1 VEGKEE
7 GSSMIDTAYCY
18 MCDQDV
24 DVIIKKEAEVHN
36 LKGAD
41 VSCEV
46 ENIYCQKCG
55 AQVYIPMIND
65 RNLDCI
71 NLAYRKQHGIIT
83 IHEIEELLDRY
94 DIGAKPLANLLGW
107 GEVTIIRYLKGQI
120 PDRIHS
126 DTLITLNDPR
136 EFANIFE
143 KNRHN
148 LTEVAQKKVSEALRS
163 LLDIPLP
170 EKIKVNNLLAAYS
183 DEPNIYNGFTKF
195 DLEKLIQVI
204 LYFALLEGA
213 VYVTKMNKL
222 LWYSDMLHYKR
233 TGNMAITGLSY
244 KHNYHGPTP
253 KWYDFLYGSLEDV
266 YITLIDDEFGTKIIP
281 IKDES
286 TTSLSEEEMKV
297 LDTVAQK
304 FRGWNASRIS
314 DYSHKEKAYR
324 ENSHNDFIPFA
335 FARELSLS

>member
-1 VEGKEE
+1 
-7 GSSMIDTAYCY
+7 MINTAYCY

-24 DVIIKKEAEVHN
+24 DVIIKKEVEVHS

-46 ENIYCQKCG
+46 ENVFCQKCG

-71 NLAYRKQHGIIT
+71 DLAYREQHGIIT
-83 IHEIEELLDRY
+83 IHEIEELLGRY
-94 DIGAKPLANLLGW
+94 DIGAKPLAHLLGW

-126 DTLITLNDPR
+126 DTLRTLNDPR
-136 EFANIFE
+136 VFASIFDQ
-143 KNRHN
+143 NQQM
-148 LTEVAQKKVSEALRS
+148 LTSVAKKKVSEALRS
-163 LLDIPLP
+163 LTDIHSP
-170 EKIKVNNLLAAYS
+170 EKIKVSNLLAAYN
-183 DEPNIYNGFTKF
+183 DQPDICNGYTNF

-204 LYFALLEGA
+204 LYFALIEGA
-213 VYVTKMNKL
+213 VYITKMNKL

-253 KWYDFLYGSLEDV
+253 KWYDFLYGSLQDV
-266 YITLIDDEFGTKIIP
+266 YITLIDDEYGTKIIP
-281 IKDES
+281 LKDA
-286 TTSLSEEEMKV
+286 TTTNLSEEEMKV
-297 LDTVAQK
+297 LDTVSQK
-304 FRGWNASRIS
+304 FRGWNASKIS
-314 DYSHKEKAYR
+314 NYSHKEKAYQ
-324 ENSHNDFIPFA
+324 ENSHNDFIPFT
-335 FARELSLS
+335 FAQELSLS

>member
-1 VEGKEE
+1 
-7 GSSMIDTAYCY
+7 MINTAYCY

-24 DVIIKKEAEVHN
+24 DVIIKKEIEVHC

-41 VSCEV
+41 VRCEV
-46 ENIYCQKCG
+46 ENVYCQKCG

-71 NLAYRKQHGIIT
+71 NLAYREHHGIIT
-83 IHEIEELLDRY
+83 IHEIEALLDRY
-94 DIGAKPLANLLGW
+94 DIGAKPLAHLLGW

-126 DTLITLNDPR
+126 DILKALNDPQV
-136 EFANIFE
+136 FASIFDQNQH
-143 KNRHN
+143 K
-148 LTEVAQKKVSEALRS
+148 LTSVAKKKVSAAIRS
-163 LLDIPLP
+163 LNDIHSP
-170 EKIKVNNLLAAYS
+170 ERIKVNNLLAAYN
-183 DEPNIYNGFTKF
+183 DEPNICNGYTNF

-213 VYVTKMNKL
+213 VYITKMNKL

-253 KWYDFLYGSLEDV
+253 KWYDFLYGSLQDV

-281 IKDES
+281 LKEAL
-286 TTSLSEEEMKV
+286 TTNLSEEEMNV

-304 FRGWNASRIS
+304 FRGWNASKIS
-314 DYSHKEKAYR
+314 KYSHKEKAYQ
-324 ENSHNDFIPFA
+324 ENIHNDFIPFT
-335 FARELSLS
+335 FAQELSLS

>member
-1 VEGKEE
+1 
-7 GSSMIDTAYCY
+7 MINTAYCY

-24 DVIIKKEAEVHN
+24 DVIIKKEVEVHSI
-36 LKGAD
+36 KGAD

-46 ENIYCQKCG
+46 ENVYCQKCG

-71 NLAYRKQHGIIT
+71 NLAYREHHGIIT
-83 IHEIEELLDRY
+83 IHEIEALLDRY
-94 DIGAKPLANLLGW
+94 DIGAKPLAHLLGW

-126 DTLITLNDPR
+126 DTLRTLNDPR
-136 EFANIFE
+136 VFASIFDQ
-143 KNRHN
+143 NQQM
-148 LTEVAQKKVSEALRS
+148 LTSVAKKKVSEALRS
-163 LLDIPLP
+163 LTDIHSP
-170 EKIKVNNLLAAYS
+170 EKIKVSNLLAAYN
-183 DEPNIYNGFTKF
+183 DQPDICNGYTNF

-213 VYVTKMNKL
+213 VYITKMNKL

-253 KWYDFLYGSLEDV
+253 KWYDFLYGSLQDV

-281 IKDES
+281 LKEAL
-286 TTSLSEEEMKV
+286 TTNLSEEEMNV

-304 FRGWNASRIS
+304 FRGWNASKIS
-314 DYSHKEKAYR
+314 KYSHKEKAYR
-324 ENSHNDFIPFA
+324 ENSHNDFIPFT
-335 FARELSLS
+335 FAQDLSLS